1 MSAVVQAAAVARPRR
16 FAVAAD
22 FAELFKAR
30 VTSLVMMTAWCGCF
44 MAAAK
49 SGVSSLSWSC
59 VNAVLGIGLVA
70 GGTAALNEVL
80 ERDADALMLRTNRRP
95 LPMKRMQLWQAL
107 LLGLVAT
114 VGGVVY
120 LALAANYLTAALTF
134 ATSAVYLAVY
144 TPLKQVSP
152 LSTFIGAFPGAMPG
166 LLGWTALRGK
176 LEWEAVALFAIV
188 WVWQFPHFHSIAWLY
203 SEDYRRAGIRMLPVV
218 DGSGRRTVR
227 EVIGYSLAL
236 IPVTLAPA
244 LLGMSGRFYAVGS
257 VLLGVASLYVA
268 ARLGRGRLAPS
279 DPESKAA
286 ARQLLL
292 ATVLYLPT
300 LFALMM
306 LDAVR

>member
-1 MSAVVQAAAVARPRR
+1 MSAVVQAAAVARSRR
-16 FAVAAD
+16 FAAAAD

-49 SGVSSLSWSC
+49 SGASSLSWAC
-59 VNAVLGIGLVA
+59 LNAVLGIGLVA

-107 LLGLVAT
+107 LLGLIAT

-134 ATSAVYLAVY
+134 ATSAVYLAIY
-144 TPLKQVSP
+144 TPLKQVAP
-152 LSTFIGAFPGAMPG
+152 ISTFIGAFPGAMPG
-166 LLGWTALRGK
+166 LLGWTALRGR
-176 LEWEAVALFAIV
+176 LEWEAVALFAVV

-244 LLGMSGRFYAVGS
+244 LLGMSGKIYAVGS
-257 VLLGVASLYVA
+257 VVLGLASLWVA
-268 ARLGRGRLAPS
+268 ARLGRSQLTPS

-292 ATVLYLPT
+292 ATVLYLPA